1 MNRPPTSPI
10 DRRRRPTGGRLGFTL
25 VEVGAALALVGT
37 VLALLV
43 PVLSRTSGLRD
54 QIDHREVAL
63 CAVANL
69 LERASLVTAPT
80 TESLQPIAKAL
91 TADSR
96 LSAPQW
102 KIVVT
107 PEPSPP
113 MQRVEATLSWQTP
126 TETRHSVTLVRWYVG
141 GKP

>member
-1 MNRPPTSPI
+1 VIRHPLPPI
-10 DRRRRPTGGRLGFTL
+10 DRRRRPTGCRLGFTL

-43 PVLSRTSGLRD
+43 PVLSRTAGLRD
-54 QIDHREVAL
+54 QIDRREVAL
-63 CAVANL
+63 SAVASL
-69 LERASLVTAPT
+69 LERASLVPAPT
-80 TESLQPIAKAL
+80 TESLQPIAEAL

-96 LSAPQW
+96 LTAPQW

-107 PEPSPP
+107 PEQSPP
-113 MQRVEATLSWQTP
+113 MQRLEATLSWQAQS
-126 TETRHSVTLVRWYVG
+126 ETRSSVTLVRWYVG